1 MQFKFSFEIVKED
14 KIPLIDVTL
23 TNKDNGRKVSYRAL
37 LDSGAF
43 ANVFHSD
50 IAKVLGIDLTT
61 IREQELFKGVEKTK
75 RQMKGKPYI
84 IEIMIIQKG
93 YSHKFDSYVIFTD
106 DINEDGFPLL
116 GRQCFFDR
124 FKEIAFNYTN
134 NKVYLKA

>member
-1 MQFKFSFEIVKED
+1 M
-14 KIPLIDVTL
+14 
-23 TNKDNGRKVSYRAL
+23 SYRAL

-93 YSHKFDSYVIFTD
+93 SNILVCLRDFLKSFSGHIHSIIFASIST
-106 DINEDGFPLL
+106 NSNFKPGVQRKNL
-116 GRQCFFDR
+116 R
-124 FKEIAFNYTN
+124 FQIYNHLSDTSC
-134 NKVYLKA
+134 